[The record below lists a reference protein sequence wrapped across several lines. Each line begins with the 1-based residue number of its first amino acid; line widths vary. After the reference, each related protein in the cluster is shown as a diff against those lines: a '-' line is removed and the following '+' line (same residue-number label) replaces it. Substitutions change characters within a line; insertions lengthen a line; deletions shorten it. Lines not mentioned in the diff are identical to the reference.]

1 LFELQR
7 GVKEIRESNHRAG
20 PTGNS
25 APQVKES
32 SQQAAPAKRMMKL
45 EDAVERATKLYS
57 AGQLDQAEDLCRQ
70 IIAARPMRADVHNIL
85 GVVLHRK
92 GRTEE
97 GVKCVRE
104 AVRLNSTNPHF
115 YSNLGE
121 MERKAGNLDAAATA
135 LRRAISIDP
144 NSAQA
149 QNNLGIVYYDQHD
162 YEKAAEHYRKA
173 IETDDRYAEAH
184 NNMGNAHRALG
195 DTDAALGE
203 YERAIE
209 LRENYAEAYN
219 NMATALRDQQK
230 LEEAEFS
237 YRRALQIRPN
247 YIEAAQN
254 LSTLLLQQKRYDDAL
269 RILGDILKT
278 QPKSVPTLICVA
290 RAQLMRGAH
299 STAERAAK
307 MALDEDPESAEAYTV
322 LGQIYHELDR
332 FEESVVNHEK
342 ALKIK
347 PESLEALNFY
357 GITLK
362 SLGRM
367 DEARTMF
374 AKALELQPSA
384 IGAYSNI
391 VDLENF
397 SKDDALFKAM
407 TDILDKAKDPNEER
421 YMALHFALGKAY
433 EDMKEY
439 PKSLEHYMIGAKLK
453 RAILNYDEKEVFGFF
468 DSIREVFNE
477 DYFNKR
483 PYDGIPTSLPIFIVG
498 MPRSGS
504 TLTEQIISS
513 HPDVYGAGEIKL
525 LSACLTAMRQKFPNI
540 PRFPQM
546 ALGMKT
552 HQYASVANAYLKE
565 MAAMSPT
572 ALRVTDKLLTN
583 YYFVGFINTLF
594 PNAKI
599 IHTMRNPVDTCLSA
613 YSKLFKD
620 DMPHSYDLT
629 EIGRYYKKYEQ
640 LMEHWRQVLPAG
652 VMLDVQYENVVADAE
667 TNARKIIEFCGL
679 PWNDACLNFHKSDRP
694 IKTASVSQV
703 RKPIYGS
710 SVNRW
715 ERYGDGLKPLIDAL
729 NAGVPTAT
737 SRK

>member
-1 LFELQR
+1 M
-7 GVKEIRESNHRAG
+7 SNRRAG
-20 PTGNS
+20 PTGS
-25 APQVKES
+25 PVQQAPQS
-32 SQQAAPAKRMMKL
+32 TPQAAPAKKLMKL
-45 EDAVERATKLYS
+45 EDAIERATKLYS
-57 AGQLDQAEDLCRQ
+57 AGRLDQAEDLCRQ
-70 IIAARPMRADVHNIL
+70 IIASRPLRADVHNIL

-97 GVKCVRE
+97 GIKSVRE
-104 AVRLNSTNPHF
+104 AIRLNTANPNF

-121 MERKAGNLDAAATA
+121 MERKAGNLDAAANA
-135 LRRAISIDP
+135 LRRAISIDAK
-144 NSAQA
+144 SAQA

-162 YEKAAEHYRKA
+162 YEKAAEHYRAA
-173 IETDDRYAEAH
+173 IALDDHYAEAH
-184 NNMGNAHRALG
+184 NNMGNALRALG
-195 DTDAALGE
+195 DSEAALGE

-209 LRENYAEAYN
+209 LRDNYAEAYN
-219 NMATALRDQQK
+219 NMGTALRDKQQ

-247 YIEAAQN
+247 YIEAASN
-254 LSTLLLQQKRYDDAL
+254 LSTLLIQQKRYDDAL
-269 RILGDILKT
+269 RSLGDILKL
-278 QPKSVPTLICVA
+278 QPKHVPTLVTVA

-299 STAERAAK
+299 ATAERAAK
-307 MALDEDPESAEAYTV
+307 MALEEEAESAEAYTV

-332 FEESVVNHEK
+332 FDESLVNFET
-342 ALKIK
+342 ALKFK

-367 DEARTMF
+367 DEARAMF
-374 AKALELQPSA
+374 AKALELQPDA

-397 SKDDALFKAM
+397 SKDDRLFNAM
-407 TDILDKAKDPNEER
+407 IGILGKAKDPNEER

-439 PKSLEHYMIGAKLK
+439 PKSLEHYTIGAKLK
-453 RAILNYDEKEVFGFF
+453 RAILKYDEADVFGFF
-468 DSIREVFNE
+468 DSIRQTFNE
-477 DYFNKR
+477 EYFAKR
-483 PYDGIPTSLPIFIVG
+483 PYEGIPTSLPIFIVG

-525 LSACLTAMRQKFPNI
+525 LSVCLGNLRQKFPNI

-546 ALGMKT
+546 ALAMKP
-552 HQYASVANAYLKE
+552 HQYASVANAYLTE
-565 MAAMSPT
+565 LSAMSAT
-572 ALRVTDKLLTN
+572 ALRITDKLLTN

-620 DMPHSYDLT
+620 DMPHSYDLA
-629 EIGRYYKKYEQ
+629 EIGRYYKKYEE
-640 LMEHWRQVLPAG
+640 LMAHWRHVLPAG
-652 VMLDVQYENVVADAE
+652 VMLDVQYENVVEDAE
-667 TNARKIIEFCGL
+667 TNAKRIVEFLGL
-679 PWNDACLNFHKSDRP
+679 QWNDACLDFHKSDRP

-710 SVNRW
+710 SVKRW
-715 ERYGDGLKPLIDAL
+715 ERYGDGLKPLVDAL
-729 NAGVPTAT
+729 NAGVPTPR
-737 SRK
+737 SRD